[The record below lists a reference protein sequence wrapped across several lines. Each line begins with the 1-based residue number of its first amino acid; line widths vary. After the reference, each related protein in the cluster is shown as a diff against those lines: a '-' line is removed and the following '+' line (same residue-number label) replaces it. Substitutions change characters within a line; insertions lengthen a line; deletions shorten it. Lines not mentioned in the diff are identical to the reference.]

1 MIKNTFLQE
10 VIRNAIINKV
20 RIKESAGCFMSEQP
34 RTWQWL
40 DFLLTMVR
48 AGWFFILVIVFIT
61 DPDHTSMSFYILLI
75 WLLVAFIVPQLFWQ
89 PGTINV
95 LLYPLAEL
103 ICTGGLQVY
112 ISLFLHKNILVLAVP
127 LLTVGYFIHKEN
139 LWLII
144 IFFALLVPLASLAI
158 PGGPKTDILLAILQN
173 LLMLALGYIFR
184 RMLDA
189 HIKVKQLLR
198 DNKRQYQLI
207 QEQNRML
214 VAHAE
219 QVEQLTQLE
228 ERNRMARELHD
239 TVGHTFTSVIMGMD
253 AVSYLIDHTPEKARE
268 KLDVLRRVARNGLAE
283 VRQSIHQIA
292 PEGQELPLTQ
302 HIARITK
309 EFSLH
314 TGTSVSINTAGEV
327 RDEVLPVKMTVL
339 RCIQESLTNA
349 LRHGQA
355 KNIIINLSFTPKE
368 IMLSIVDDGV
378 GSDNLKPGFGLTAM
392 QQRLA
397 ALHGILEYQSE
408 KGKGTR
414 ITCSIPTGR

>member
-1 MIKNTFLQE
+1 
-10 VIRNAIINKV
+10 
-20 RIKESAGCFMSEQP
+20 MSY
-34 RTWQWL
+34 
-40 DFLLTMVR
+40 
-48 AGWFFILVIVFIT
+48 
-61 DPDHTSMSFYILLI
+61 YILLI

-228 ERNRMARELHD
+228 ERNRMARE
-239 TVGHTFTSVIMGMD
+239 VVVVIGSPHKGRTLEI
-253 AVSYLIDHTPEKARE
+253 VN
-268 KLDVLRRVARNGLAE
+268 KLE
-283 VRQSIHQIA
+283 QS
-292 PEGQELPLTQ
+292 L
-302 HIARITK
+302 
-309 EFSLH
+309 
-314 TGTSVSINTAGEV
+314 
-327 RDEVLPVKMTVL
+327 
-339 RCIQESLTNA
+339 
-349 LRHGQA
+349 
-355 KNIIINLSFTPKE
+355 KE
-368 IMLSIVDDGV
+368 IDNISFEYVFLRDVDLKQCRGCGV
-378 GSDNLKPGFGLTAM
+378 CLERGEEFCSLKDDRTTGSGL
-392 QQRLA
+392 
-397 ALHGILEYQSE
+397 
-408 KGKGTR
+408 
-414 ITCSIPTGR
+414 